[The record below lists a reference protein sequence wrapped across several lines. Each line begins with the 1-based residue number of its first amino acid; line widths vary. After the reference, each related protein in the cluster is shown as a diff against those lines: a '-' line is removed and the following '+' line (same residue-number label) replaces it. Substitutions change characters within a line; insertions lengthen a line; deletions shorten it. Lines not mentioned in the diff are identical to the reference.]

1 MIYLCTNQELL
12 FADEFEHITPDKALE
27 IMSGWNRIQ
36 VDTET
41 NGRDCHINDL
51 LCAQFGNKKADTQ
64 IVVDTST
71 VDIRM
76 FKTLMETK
84 LLIFQNGKFDIQ
96 FFYNYGIIPRKIYD
110 TMIVEQLLYLGYKHL
125 VSYTLHSIAL
135 RRCNIDIDKTV
146 RGEII
151 WRGLDTEV
159 IKYAA
164 RDVMYLEDILES
176 QVIDLNKQGLI
187 KAALLENAFVPV
199 IAYLEWCGIRLD
211 VDKWQQKM
219 KNDKENLQK
228 SIDALND
235 FIIKSGKFE
244 DMIYVDMQGYLF
256 SGYDFTPKVNINW
269 ASSEQVIKVAKRLGF
284 DVSVKDKKTGEDKE
298 SVMEKHLKK
307 QKGINDTFLKLY
319 FGKGEPGDS
328 DYFPGYSGSAKLVSS
343 FGQGHLNAINPI
355 TGRIHT
361 QYRQLGCDTGRMS
374 CGSKDE
380 NTDLAKYKKLPP
392 SKVTYPNF
400 QQLPH
405 DEFTRSCFVAN
416 PGNLWVSCDYAAIES
431 RLGADI
437 YNEKAMIEEYLH
449 GSGDMHSL
457 TAKMVFEELKD
468 VPVNEIKKK
477 FPHLRSAAKPIEFS
491 QQFGGSAY
499 AIQNATGKSLEESQK
514 FADAYAKGFPGIAQ
528 FKKIGSQKVRKL
540 GYIMLSP
547 LTGHKSYWPGH
558 DAWVAKQKE
567 FTPEFWENYKLYHK
581 GTGDAVAR
589 MVSEHAKEGSKY
601 DRKALNS
608 PTQGQ
613 GAVIL
618 KHSQIAVFNWVV
630 DHGYFGKVLLN
641 NLTHDEANWEYPEEL
656 KEFPN
661 ILKSEME
668 KSASVFCKS
677 LPIPAEASI
686 GKFWIH

>member
-235 FIIKSGKFE
+235 FIIKSGQFE
-244 DMIYVDMQGYLF
+244 DMVHVDMQGYLF

-284 DVSVKDKKTGEDKE
+284 DPA
-298 SVMEKHLKK
+298 VMASPFITTIVDALSLLVYFRFATIIL
-307 QKGINDTFLKLY
+307 GI
-319 FGKGEPGDS
+319 
-328 DYFPGYSGSAKLVSS
+328 
-343 FGQGHLNAINPI
+343 
-355 TGRIHT
+355 
-361 QYRQLGCDTGRMS
+361 
-374 CGSKDE
+374 
-380 NTDLAKYKKLPP
+380 
-392 SKVTYPNF
+392 
-400 QQLPH
+400 
-405 DEFTRSCFVAN
+405 
-416 PGNLWVSCDYAAIES
+416 
-431 RLGADI
+431 
-437 YNEKAMIEEYLH
+437 
-449 GSGDMHSL
+449 
-457 TAKMVFEELKD
+457 
-468 VPVNEIKKK
+468 
-477 FPHLRSAAKPIEFS
+477 
-491 QQFGGSAY
+491 
-499 AIQNATGKSLEESQK
+499 
-514 FADAYAKGFPGIAQ
+514 
-528 FKKIGSQKVRKL
+528 
-540 GYIMLSP
+540 
-547 LTGHKSYWPGH
+547 
-558 DAWVAKQKE
+558 
-567 FTPEFWENYKLYHK
+567 
-581 GTGDAVAR
+581 
-589 MVSEHAKEGSKY
+589 
-601 DRKALNS
+601 
-608 PTQGQ
+608 
-613 GAVIL
+613 
-618 KHSQIAVFNWVV
+618 
-630 DHGYFGKVLLN
+630 
-641 NLTHDEANWEYPEEL
+641 
-656 KEFPN
+656 
-661 ILKSEME
+661 
-668 KSASVFCKS
+668 
-677 LPIPAEASI
+677 
-686 GKFWIH
+686 